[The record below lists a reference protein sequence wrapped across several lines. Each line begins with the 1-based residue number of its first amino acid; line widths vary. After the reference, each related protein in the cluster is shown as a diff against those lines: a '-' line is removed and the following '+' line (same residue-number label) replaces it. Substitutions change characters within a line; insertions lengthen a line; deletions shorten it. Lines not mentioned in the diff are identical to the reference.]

1 MIRVLVADDHP
12 VVRHGL
18 RGMIE
23 AEDDL
28 EVVGEAA
35 SGAEAVAVVDARAPD
50 VVLMDLRMPDGD
62 GLWAT
67 GRVRTGHPA
76 CRVLVLTTY
85 DTDTDIT
92 RAIEAGASGYL
103 LKDCSQGELVD
114 AVRAVHAGHTPLTPS
129 VATALANRMRTPA
142 HARLSEREV
151 QILRLVAKGLSNADI
166 GRELHIGA
174 ATVKSHLLRTFAKL
188 GVNDRTA
195 AVAAAVRRGHGVL
208 DGVVPDGVVSNAPR
222 TPPPGRCGT
231 PATGRPDS
239 DSSLVDRRG

>member
-18 RGMIE
+18 RGMID

-35 SGAEAVAVVDARAPD
+35 SGAETLAVVAALAPD
-50 VVLMDLRMPDGD
+50 VVLMDLRMPRGD

-67 GRVRTGHPA
+67 DRVRTGHPA

-103 LKDCSQGELVD
+103 LKDCSQADLVG

-129 VATALANRMRTPA
+129 VATTLANRMRAPSGI
-142 HARLSEREV
+142 RLSERET
-151 QILRLVAKGLSNADI
+151 QILRLVADGMGNADI
-166 GRELHIGA
+166 GRELHIGV
-174 ATVKSHLLRTFAKL
+174 ATVKSHLLRVFGKL
-188 GVNDRTA
+188 DVADRTA
-195 AVAAAVRRGHGVL
+195 AVTTAVRLGLLTL
-208 DGVVPDGVVSNAPR
+208 DEP
-222 TPPPGRCGT
+222 
-231 PATGRPDS
+231 
-239 DSSLVDRRG
+239 